1 METYFSRN
9 ASFRLVKTDFLAS
22 RNHKLFFRLLEKYF
36 LTNPSFQLLEKDF
49 FLLVETHFLASGNIF
64 FHCLRYFSRNSSSW
78 LVETHFSVQ
87 KKKYCFLPRT
97 YFPASG
103 KHLTYREA
111 YLKLLSLLL
120 EMISFNFSNISGN
133 LSSFFGLAETYS

>member
-49 FLLVETHFLASGNIF
+49 FFVETFYFTSQFFPTRRNRHLYEWKLFLTDRPYSCQWKLIFQLVETFSSIALGIFQEILLPDQWKHIFQSRRKSIVFYLELIFL
-64 FHCLRYFSRNSSSW
+64 
-78 LVETHFSVQ
+78 
-87 KKKYCFLPRT
+87 
-97 YFPASG
+97 
-103 KHLTYREA
+103 
-111 YLKLLSLLL
+111 
-120 EMISFNFSNISGN
+120 
-133 LSSFFGLAETYS
+133 LAENI

>member
-49 FLLVETHFLASGNIF
+49 FFVETFYFNSQFFPTRRNRHLYEWKLFLTDRPYSCQWKLIFQLVETFSSIALGIFQEILLPDQWKQFFQSRRKSIVFYLELIFL
-64 FHCLRYFSRNSSSW
+64 
-78 LVETHFSVQ
+78 
-87 KKKYCFLPRT
+87 
-97 YFPASG
+97 
-103 KHLTYREA
+103 
-111 YLKLLSLLL
+111 
-120 EMISFNFSNISGN
+120 
-133 LSSFFGLAETYS
+133 LAENI